1 MKHPSWGQRSL
12 REASFLGTEEPSGS
26 TLPRDGGA
34 SSASLFVLSGP
45 TDFGLIIPQPIT
57 SQMGLNR
64 SLEL

>member
-12 REASFLGTEEPSGS
+12 REAPFPGTEEPA
-26 TLPRDGGA
+26 LLLC
-34 SSASLFVLSGP
+34 LFCGP
-45 TDFGLIIPQPIT
+45 TDFGFIIPQPIT